1 MDQLPWSTGMLVLLM
16 EPEPQILD
24 LMEPVQFIH
33 EEPGIIWTCF
43 FSWDKESQRQTGS
56 CQLMQE
62 VLILWSPSGGSGWK
76 WRWTRN
82 QDLLMMH
89 LTGSD
94 INDCLMINFY
104 LMFYNKYNR
113 YEFTLMYPYCL
124 YGINYI
130 TNKPDLWII
139 IKQEVFIEASST
151 NRQDG
156 SGY

>member
-1 MDQLPWSTGMLVLLM
+1 MKMDQK
-16 EPEPQILD
+16 
-24 LMEPVQFIH
+24 
-33 EEPGIIWTCF
+33 PG
-43 FSWDKESQRQTGS
+43 
-56 CQLMQE
+56 
-62 VLILWSPSGGSGWK
+62 SPHDAS
-76 WRWTRN
+76 
-82 QDLLMMH
+82 
-89 LTGSD
+89 TGSD

-113 YEFTLMYPYCL
+113 HEFTLMYPYCL